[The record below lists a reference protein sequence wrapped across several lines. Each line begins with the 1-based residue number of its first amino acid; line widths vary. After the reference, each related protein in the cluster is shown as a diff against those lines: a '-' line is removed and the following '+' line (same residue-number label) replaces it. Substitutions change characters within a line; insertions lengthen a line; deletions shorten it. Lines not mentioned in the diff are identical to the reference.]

1 MTLLEIIDIIG
12 TIVII
17 AGIIFMAIGAF
28 GLFKFNDFYPRLLIA
43 SKIDTVGLLTL
54 LLGICIR
61 NGFSFFSAKVL
72 FIVII
77 ILILNPMVAHVVASS
92 AYEAGYQLEGTL
104 FDDDTAPTDE
114 EGFKQDDSE
123 DNK

>member
-1 MTLLEIIDIIG
+1 MTIAEIIDIIG
-12 TIVII
+12 HVVII

-28 GLFKFNDFYPRLLIA
+28 GLFRFNDFYPRLLIA

-61 NGFSFFSAKVL
+61 HGFSFFSAKIM

-92 AYEAGYQLEGTL
+92 AFEAGYQLEGTL
-104 FDDDTAPTDE
+104 IDDDTTPTDL
-114 EGFKQDDSE
+114 E
-123 DNK
+123 DESPK